1 MKILIKSLKR
11 DLMALAHI
19 LHGHMNMVDFWKQF
33 LSHPLTIFKALKL
46 GLKFEIVGVA
56 WHHNYYATS
65 LNFGI
70 FFF

>member
-1 MKILIKSLKR
+1 
-11 DLMALAHI
+11 MALAHI

-56 WHHNYYATS
+56 WQQQLLRYFS
-65 LNFGI
+65 
-70 FFF
+70 